1 MDHGVT
7 GRRKGK
13 SILMESRR
21 QGRLEKQSRIGW
33 EQTGTDSK
41 EIKLREKRK
50 SRMRVI
56 MFKKR
61 AKRMREKRKI
71 SGRKRKQ
78 C

>member
-21 QGRLEKQSRIGW
+21 QGRQEKQSRIGW
-33 EQTGTDSK
+33 EQIGTDSK
-41 EIKLREKRK
+41 EIKLRKKRK

-56 MFKKR
+56 MFKKEQ
-61 AKRMREKRKI
+61 RE
-71 SGRKRKQ
+71 
-78 C
+78 